1 MPINHTAL
9 RRQYE
14 ACVRDRQPQRFV
26 ENLREALDA
35 KELRPEDFSV
45 AQLFEEFVEDGREI
59 LRAWRR
65 GEDGPPLTNS
75 ERLAEAAGYV
85 STALFTNITGP
96 IIFSAVHEGYNLP
109 ELVFSRLVPTQ
120 QTQFNGEKIPGMM
133 RLGDE
138 SEIVN
143 EGDNYPEL
151 GIGEDWIETPETVK
165 RGGIVSL
172 TKESIFFDRTGLL
185 IQRAREVGEFLGVN
199 KEKRIIDAV
208 IDENSTKHRY
218 KWRGTTYATYQ
229 TSSPWINV
237 KGSNALVDWTDIDA
251 AEQLFDAMVDPY
263 TGEPILVTP
272 KHLIVTRQLLYTAR
286 RIVSATE
293 IRTAT
298 DTGATTTIAGNPVTP
313 YEIVT
318 SQLLA
323 SRMGT
328 DTNWYLGDIGKA
340 FRYMENW
347 SLTTEEQGQSSDAA
361 FERDLVM
368 RFKAS
373 ERGAAAT
380 FEPRAMVKN
389 TVA

>member
-1 MPINHTAL
+1 MPINHQAL

-120 QTQFNGEKIPGMM
+120 PTQFNGEKIPGMM

-143 EGDNYPEL
+143 EEDNYPEL